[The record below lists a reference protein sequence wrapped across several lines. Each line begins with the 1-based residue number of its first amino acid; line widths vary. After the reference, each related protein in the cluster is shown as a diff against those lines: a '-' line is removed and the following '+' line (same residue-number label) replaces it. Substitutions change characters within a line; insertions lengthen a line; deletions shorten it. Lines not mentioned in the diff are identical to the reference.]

1 MKKIKKCAIIKNNE
15 LIKDVISKKYKIKIK
30 EEKENNNEENN
41 IINSDISNYNSPL
54 SDDLRMK
61 YSEINNLD
69 KKIFYS
75 NSKNKVNLNL
85 LNQLLNKEKL
95 DKFFDEKKLNIQKT
109 QKNKDSLSYIL
120 PLTKKNISNKTEYK
134 NRINNNR
141 SQKKL
146 ELIKYGISNKDI
158 NELFLY
164 NNNHDYK

>member
-1 MKKIKKCAIIKNNE
+1 
-15 LIKDVISKKYKIKIK
+15 
-30 EEKENNNEENN
+30 
-41 IINSDISNYNSPL
+41 
-54 SDDLRMK
+54 MK

-95 DKFFDEKKLNIQKT
+95 DKYFDEKKLNIQKT

-146 ELIKYGISNKDI
+146 
-158 NELFLY
+158 
-164 NNNHDYK
+164 